1 MGAGKGIFK
10 STMGYSFVIFLSR
23 ILGLFREILCAHILG
38 GGLVMSAWSTAF
50 LLPNLFRRILGEGA
64 LGTALIPLISH
75 TLKLEGQEAA
85 RRKFSTILIWL
96 TFLLAAITVAVSV
109 PAILIEPHVTVT
121 RWKLM
126 LLATPVVMPYCVLI
140 CLIGIITSLLN
151 SLRSFVLPALASL
164 LLNVCLIAALALGA
178 AGFCRGSALDF
189 LRMLGIAVLISGA
202 LELVVLGGLLKK
214 FGMVPEFSRGT
225 LFNFSAIS
233 EILKLALPGL
243 VGMSALQISVLC
255 DRTIAMSIDNN
266 AAAALTYS
274 DRLIYLPIGIF
285 AVAFGT
291 VSLSVM
297 SEAAAAKK
305 LKSMLMMLFSSMRQ
319 LLFITIPLAVYML
332 FFGRNLLDILFR
344 RGAFDETALNA
355 SAYAL
360 FCVRHSGIRGDEGDC
375 FGLLFAQTD
384 ENARLCF
391 HCLHCAECH
400 SESFAHAPDASG
412 RNCACNGGD
421 GVSEQFYSALHF
433 AARPRTHAAEK
444 HGSSVRADRC
454 GFRDRRIRR
463 LVCVSRILQNCAAGA
478 DPETWRR
485 VVPGKRRVR
494 CSVCASRIPVPHPG
508 GNSRGSYS
516 EAEVFEAFLKNAV
529 FILY

>member
-178 AGFCRGSALDF
+178 AGFCRGSALEF

-360 FCVRHSGIRGDEGDC
+360 FWYAFGIPAYAATKVTVSG
-375 FGLLFAQTD
+375 
-384 ENARLCF
+384 
-391 HCLHCAECH
+391 
-400 SESFAHAPDASG
+400 
-412 RNCACNGGD
+412 
-421 GVSEQFYSALHF
+421 FYSRKQMKTPVYVSIVCIVLNVILSLSLMHPMRQGGIALATAVTAYLNNFILLYILRRDLGRMPLRSTAHLFVRTAAVSVIAGF
-433 AARPRTHAAEK
+433 AAWFAYRGFCRIALLEQIPK
-444 HGSSVRADRC
+444 HGGAWFLASCVFGAV
-454 GFRDRRIRR
+454 FALLAFLFRIRE
-463 LVCVSRILQNCAAGA
+463 ATA
-478 DPETWRR
+478 
-485 VVPGKRRVR
+485 VVHTLKRK
-494 CSVCASRIPVPHPG
+494 
-508 GNSRGSYS
+508 
-516 EAEVFEAFLKNAV
+516 FLKRS
-529 FILY
+529 